1 MSTQTYTVQPIE
13 FATPEYD
20 EMVRLR
26 YDVLRKPIGRTFT
39 EAQLEAEYADALFGI
54 YDAHNNLL
62 GCLIMTEK
70 NSEIV
75 KMRQVAVAE
84 NVQGKGIGSEMVRAV
99 EHWSR
104 HKNYKTIELNAR
116 AVAVNFYKDLGYT
129 AVGEPFEE
137 VGITHSAMV
146 KQLIKN

>member
-1 MSTQTYTVQPIE
+1 MSNQTYTVQQIE

-26 YDVLRKPIGRTFT
+26 YDVLRKPLGREFT
-39 EAQLEAEYADALFGI
+39 EAQLAEEYADALFGI

-70 NSEIV
+70 NSETL

-84 NVQGKGIGSEMVRAV
+84 NAQGKGIGGEMVRAV
-99 EHWSR
+99 EHWSS
-104 HKNYKTIELNAR
+104 HKNYKIIELHAR
-116 AVAVNFYKDLGYT
+116 EVAVNFYKNLGYT
-129 AVGEPFEE
+129 VVGAPFEE
-137 VGITHSAMV
+137 VGIPHSAMV
-146 KQLIKN
+146 KKLVFI

>member
-1 MSTQTYTVQPIE
+1 MTYTVQEIE

-26 YDVLRKPIGRTFT
+26 YDVLRKPLGREFT
-39 EAQLEAEYADALFGI
+39 EEQLAAEYADALFGI

-70 NSEIV
+70 NSETV
-75 KMRQVAVAE
+75 KMRQVAVSA
-84 NVQGKGIGSEMVRAV
+84 NAQGKGIGSEMVSAV

-104 HKNYKTIELNAR
+104 HKNYKNIKLNAR
-116 AVAVNFYKDLGYT
+116 EVAVNFYKNLGYT
-129 AVGEPFEE
+129 VVGEPFEE
-137 VGITHSAMV
+137 VGIPHSAMI
-146 KQLIKN
+146 KQLAKN